1 MMAPA
6 PSDRST
12 GLRVDGPSLRELV
25 ASVAFEANRTIGG
38 GNVSIELLRRR
49 FTSRGW
55 MDATTHGLFI
65 AVSRFTP
72 GTVVLAYCVSLGFR
86 YQGWPGA
93 LIALTL
99 ASVPGAL
106 IVFGLTVT
114 FTEIE
119 QYAIARALLALGILV
134 AGGLVVVSAWHLIRP
149 YLDAQSRV
157 RASVIVIVT
166 VGLVLVGAT
175 PVRVLLAAAIVSC
188 LIPMRDEKP

>member
-1 MMAPA
+1 MTPA
-6 PSDRST
+6 PSDHSNRV
-12 GLRVDGPSLRELV
+12 RVDGPSLRELA
-25 ASVAFEANRTIGG
+25 ASVAFEANRTVGG

-106 IVFGLTVT
+106 VVFGLSVT
-114 FTEIE
+114 IAQIE

-134 AGGLVVVSAWHLIRP
+134 AGGLVVLSAWHLIRP
-149 YLDAQSRV
+149 YLDVRSRL
-157 RASVIVIVT
+157 RLSVVVFIT
-166 VGLVLVGAT
+166 VALVVAGAT
-175 PVRVLLAAAIVSC
+175 PVRVLLAAAVVSC
-188 LIPMRDEKP
+188 LLPMRDEKP